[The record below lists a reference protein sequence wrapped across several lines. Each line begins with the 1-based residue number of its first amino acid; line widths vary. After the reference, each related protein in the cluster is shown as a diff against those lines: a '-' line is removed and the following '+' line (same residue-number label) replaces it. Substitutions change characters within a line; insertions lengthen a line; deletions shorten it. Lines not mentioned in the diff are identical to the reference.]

1 MRIDWTDAES
11 IALLLQKSY
20 PDVDPRE
27 LELAELTQ
35 MLEALPGAHG
45 EVARWEEKL
54 LEAVQE
60 AWNEE
65 YADDQS

>member
-1 MRIDWTDAES
+1 MLIDWDDADA

-20 PDVDPRE
+20 PDVDPHD
-27 LELAELTQ
+27 LELPELTQ
-35 MLEALPGAHG
+35 LLMALPGV
-45 EVARWEEKL
+45 ESRDRPWEAEL

-65 YADDQS
+65 YEDDRV